1 MFAGELNL
9 QLLQALIVRI
19 TFAIIIWFI
28 YQYLGYWYHEIGQK
42 ISRQKNFSS
51 VEFSFKPAF
60 SSFLL
65 LLRCG
70 DE

>member
-9 QLLQALIVRI
+9 QLLQALIVRL

-42 ISRQKNFSS
+42 TCN
-51 VEFSFKPAF
+51 
-60 SSFLL
+60 
-65 LLRCG
+65 
-70 DE
+70 